1 MERCR
6 GPRAVRR
13 GRHRPD
19 QHRHHLRQVGR
30 PAPDRPSPDLPRHR
44 AVDYSAPVGSNE
56 GIILSRK
63 PEPVSPIFNVV
74 TVLTPLTWL
83 LYLASLV
90 AALLVAAALEV
101 PWAGLEGRQT
111 ADIFTLVFLLYG
123 EVLGENVR
131 LNDSLAKS
139 RKFFYFTFSVFNLFV
154 IGFFIKVYY
163 S

>member
-1 MERCR
+1 M
-6 GPRAVRR
+6 
-13 GRHRPD
+13 
-19 QHRHHLRQVGR
+19 
-30 PAPDRPSPDLPRHR
+30 
-44 AVDYSAPVGSNE
+44 
-56 GIILSRK
+56 
-63 PEPVSPIFNVV
+63 
-74 TVLTPLTWL
+74 VLTPLTWL
-83 LYLASLV
+83 LYLASLL

-101 PWAGLEGRQT
+101 PWARLEGRQT